1 MTHGSTPN
9 SVGYWKK
16 ILKFMANNSWG
27 LIFFIEI
34 RWWHELEKLGAA
46 GRARKKYW
54 LWKFTAS
61 KNPNGPPFWL
71 LCTYLPES
79 KMRLHNRRQNVQ
91 TAAKN
96 KEAWISNFPQIWI
109 FGTRM
114 YQYWA
119 NWCENETLI
128 CAFHITNTEALCDSR
143 FFFRALVPHFI
154 FAIFN
159 SFIFTYP
166 THHHSWKSPFKFSGF
181 RANSTRRS
189 VCGLWPVWVRPSSAG
204 HAFGFNSYSP
214 FLPHPLFQGITC
226 FSHVRNRMRIRYL

>member
-1 MTHGSTPN
+1 MAQVPIQLGI
-9 SVGYWKK
+9 GKQ

-96 KEAWISNFPQIWI
+96 QEAWINNFPQSWI

-114 YQYWA
+114 YQYWV
-119 NWCENETLI
+119 NWFENETLI
-128 CAFHITNTEALCDSR
+128 CAFHITNTEALYDSR
-143 FFFRALVPHFI
+143 FFFAPWFHT
-154 FAIFN
+154 
-159 SFIFTYP
+159 SFLQFLIVSFLHTLL
-166 THHHSWKSPFKFSGF
+166 TIILESHHSNFRGFAPTVPVAPCVGCGPYGSAPQAPDTPSG
-181 RANSTRRS
+181 STATA
-189 VCGLWPVWVRPSSAG
+189 PSCPTLG
-204 HAFGFNSYSP
+204 
-214 FLPHPLFQGITC
+214 
-226 FSHVRNRMRIRYL
+226 MYL